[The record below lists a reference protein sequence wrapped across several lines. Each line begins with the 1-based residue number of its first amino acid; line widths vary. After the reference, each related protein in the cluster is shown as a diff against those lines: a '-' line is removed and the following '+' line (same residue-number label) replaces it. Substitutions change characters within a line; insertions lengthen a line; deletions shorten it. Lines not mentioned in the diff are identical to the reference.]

1 MVIMQQELKPCPFC
15 GEVPEL
21 EECIGTYYEYVCS
34 CDMARFSIQ
43 ICDLM
48 TLEERCNNPFN
59 NKTHKYKKEF
69 IDRAEGLFINQWNT
83 RVSK

>member
-1 MVIMQQELKPCPFC
+1 MEQELKPCPFC

-48 TLEERCNNPFN
+48 TINERVNNPFDYEN
-59 NKTHKYKKEF
+59 LKWPDQFIERAKQEF
-69 IDRAEGLFINQWNT
+69 IKQWNK
-83 RVSK
+83 RF